1 MPNQSTASN
10 ARRAL
15 LLIGKPE
22 LTGLDA
28 VEALRARL
36 RDQSTRVREMT
47 LKQWLDGADGSA
59 GGETDLVVAVG
70 GDGTVRTAAEAA
82 YAAGARLAILPTG
95 TANDLARTLD
105 LPLRPERA
113 VELLDTGRWRRI
125 DLGRCNGQIF
135 CNVASLGLSAKV
147 AQRLTGERKKRWGP
161 LAYAREMMDSLRTFR
176 SLRVAL
182 DLDGVRRHYRALQ
195 VGIASGVTQ
204 GGGTRVAPG
213 ARIDDG
219 RFQVY
224 VVEPQPLPRLLAMAL
239 SLKLGA
245 HDLWDGAHF
254 HAARRVRVAARGAH
268 EVNIDGDLLTRTP
281 IEAEILPGAIE
292 VLVPAETR
300 EDEEAAA

>member
-1 MPNQSTASN
+1 MSSSPPEPL
-10 ARRAL
+10 AL
-15 LLIGKPE
+15 VLIGKRDHA
-22 LTGLDA
+22 GLA
-28 VEALRARL
+28 VVRDLFERL
-36 RDQSTRVREMT
+36 HVAGYAVQEM
-47 LKQWLDGADGSA
+47 LLEDWL
-59 GGETDLVVAVG
+59 ETTAPPKIELVVAVG
-70 GDGTVRTAAEAA
+70 GDGTVRTAAAAA
-82 YAAGARLAILPTG
+82 YAGRSRLAVVPLG
-95 TANDLARTLD
+95 TANDLARTLG
-105 LPLRPERA
+105 LPLQPDQA
-113 VELLDTGRWRRI
+113 VGLLQAGRWRRI

-147 AQRLTGERKKRWGP
+147 AQRLTGERKRRWGP
-161 LAYAREMMDSLRTFR
+161 LAYAREMVDSLRTFR
-176 SLRVAL
+176 SLHVAL
-182 DLDGVRRHYRALQ
+182 DLDGVRHNYRALQ

-245 HDLWDGAHF
+245 HNLWDGAHF
-254 HAARRVRVAARGAH
+254 QTARRVRVATRGAH
-268 EVNIDGDLLTRTP
+268 EVNVDGDLLTRTP

-300 EDEEAAA
+300 QDEEAAA